1 MIFLEAENQIIR
13 ETLEKRITAEKFEL
27 CDVSGADFDG
37 ATFRLVTVDDKKSE
51 LLVSMKLNCDEQL
64 KKYGMDDVVKK
75 AYGSWVAPTQEGFSV
90 TIKVDLEAASLD
102 EKLKEEYLT
111 KVPLIKRYLMMSPFA
126 TAFDKFAA
134 SENFEPITIPYRPE
148 ENIYILTF
156 EKSLTVMFSIKF
168 SDPDDVVLA
177 RIFLSEFKDAR
188 RDRALGNAPSVNFT
202 HAAKP
207 LELKNIKSSEP
218 DDPKGLSEFGFVS
231 LTLFT
236 SHMNEKNREGT
247 IDKLL
252 TFRNYL
258 HYHLKCTKAYMHI
271 RMRDRFAKLLEN
283 LEASKDNS
291 GIVKERKTATGRR
304 FVEK

>member
-1 MIFLEAENQIIR
+1 
-13 ETLEKRITAEKFEL
+13 
-27 CDVSGADFDG
+27 
-37 ATFRLVTVDDKKSE
+37 
-51 LLVSMKLNCDEQL
+51 VSMKLNCDEQL
-64 KKYGMDDVVKK
+64 KKHGMEGIIKK
-75 AYGSWVAPTQEGFSV
+75 AYGDWVAPTEEDFSV
-90 TIKVDLEAASLD
+90 TLKVDLEAASKD
-102 EKLKEEYLT
+102 EKVRDEYLA
-111 KVPLIKRYLMMSPFA
+111 KVPLIKRYLMMSPFV

-134 SENFEPITIPYRPE
+134 NQNFDAIIIPYRPE
-148 ENIYILTF
+148 ENIYILTY

-188 RDRALGNAPSVNFT
+188 RDRTLGNAPSVNFS
-202 HAAKP
+202 HGSKP
-207 LELKNIKSSEP
+207 LELKNIKSTEP
-218 DDPKGLSEFGFVS
+218 DDPKALTEFGFVS

-236 SHMNEKNREGT
+236 SHMSEKNREGT

-271 RMRDRFAKLLEN
+271 RMRDRFSKLLEN

-291 GIVKERKTATGRR
+291 GIVKEKKTATGRR
-304 FVEK
+304 FVEKQ